1 MYGSTKRGVEE
12 LEFRI
17 KGTLTMKELR
27 KLFNFLRIPV
37 SDEDLTAFLK
47 RYGSKSQ
54 YYTSGIDGEILKRK
68 LLEGDPE
75 LQKLK
80 KIASS
85 LEGVIK
91 LASLFESP
99 EQLFNTIDFDN
110 DGFIDS
116 FDLYEEMIRW
126 QIKTN
131 TNELNFLLRYKFGTA
146 VIDYDTFK
154 NWTEPWFGVVGAETV
169 ETFGTYDV

>member
-75 LQKLK
+75 L
-80 KIASS
+80 
-85 LEGVIK
+85 
-91 LASLFESP
+91 
-99 EQLFNTIDFDN
+99 
-110 DGFIDS
+110 
-116 FDLYEEMIRW
+116 
-126 QIKTN
+126 
-131 TNELNFLLRYKFGTA
+131 
-146 VIDYDTFK
+146 
-154 NWTEPWFGVVGAETV
+154 
-169 ETFGTYDV
+169 